1 MTVGA
6 GLRERILAL
15 VDERPGITLEELIH
29 EFGGAEP
36 IHRLLLA
43 GDLFAD
49 LKTESLEHPETVHL
63 FLDRERWRLWRAGVE
78 ASEHASRRQ
87 QLTHSER
94 VDQYERIS
102 RALGRRVPPRHQR
115 TVLDR
120 WHLIKPVILGQATIE
135 QVVADARQSGEPAK
149 DGRQSPC
156 AGASR
161 STIFRYVADYRRAQR
176 DHGLGLLGLVP
187 RRRPGHTESR
197 LCRRQLSLMDT
208 VLDEIYEQGERP
220 TLKSAYARFTDRC
233 KKAGLR
239 DPLSDVTFWRRMQQR
254 DRDRSKRKRHGS
266 KAADADRPYSDDL
279 GILELL
285 PKNGLYCGAVVH
297 LDHTTGDVQLYY
309 TDNPFETVTER
320 PTVSAFV
327 CAFTGMPLAR
337 DVSFDPPSSAT
348 VMRLLLDCAR
358 RQGWLPSA
366 IVVDGGP
373 EFESLYFEEVCA
385 EHGITVIRRP
395 RSSPRSGA
403 CVERF
408 FRTKDTQFVHTLPGN
423 TQASRDPR
431 QMSREVDPKRLACLS
446 LAMFEDGYDEYLFE
460 VYPDLKHEGAV
471 LSGRG
476 ATPRESWDMAVRKYG
491 RAGGKRVDAADW
503 DFQVSLLPP
512 WKRQGGTAKVG
523 KKTGIQVGHLRYWHP
538 GMARASVVGTRVPVK
553 IFPDHAGTV
562 AACLEPDAN
571 DRERQ
576 GWVLCRVRH
585 RYKTFKDCT
594 RRQLELAIRILRL
607 NDVEKISMRI
617 LGELLERV
625 HADARLARQRRR
637 DAARLRRNPG
647 RPPLRLVEPEAGPEP
662 VADAPAPDDEPPPSG
677 ASWDD
682 VPEPGEFAV

>member
-6 GLRERILAL
+6 GLRARILAL

-63 FLDRERWRLWRAGVE
+63 FLDRECWRLWRAGVE
-78 ASEHASRRQ
+78 ASEHAGRHQRR
-87 QLTHSER
+87 TASER
-94 VDQYERIS
+94 VERYDQIS

-120 WHLIKPVILGQATIE
+120 WNLIKPIIFGYATVE
-135 QVVADARQSGEPAK
+135 QVAVEAGQPPGSAGN
-149 DGRQSPC
+149 
-156 AGASR
+156 GASPATLR
-161 STIFRYVADYRRAQR
+161 RYVRRFRQAQR
-176 DHGLGLLGLVP
+176 DQGLGLLGLVP
-187 RRRPGHTESR
+187 RRRRGHTASR
-197 LCRRQLSLMDT
+197 LCRRQQSLMDK
-208 VLDEIYEQGERP
+208 VLDEVYEQGERP
-220 TLKSAYARFTDRC
+220 TLQAAYARFTDRC
-233 KKAGLR
+233 AKAGLR

-285 PKNGLYCGAVVH
+285 PKNGLYCGAVAH

-309 TDNPFETVTER
+309 SDDPFETVTER
-320 PTVSAFV
+320 PTMSALV
-327 CAFTGMPLAR
+327 CGFTGLPLAR
-337 DVSFDPPSSAT
+337 DVSFDPPSLAT
-348 VMRLLLDCAR
+348 IMRLLLDCAR
-358 RQGWLPSA
+358 RHGWLPSA

-373 EFESLYFEEVCA
+373 EFESAYFEEVCE
-385 EHGITVIRRP
+385 EHGIIVIRRP

-431 QMSREVDPKRLACLS
+431 KMSREVDPKRLACLS
-446 LAMFEDGYDEYLFE
+446 LQMFEESYDEYLFE
-460 VYPDLKHEGAV
+460 VYPELKHGGAV

-491 RAGGKRVDAADW
+491 RAGGKRVDAKDW

-523 KKTGIQVGHLRYWHP
+523 RNTGIQVGHLRYWHP
-538 GMARASVVGTRVPVK
+538 GMARKSVVGTRVPVK
-553 IFPDHAGTV
+553 VFPDHAGIV
-562 AACLEPDAN
+562 AASLEPDAN
-571 DRERQ
+571 DPERQ
-576 GWVLCRVRH
+576 RWVLCQVRH
-585 RYKTFKDCT
+585 RYKTFQDCT

-617 LGELLERV
+617 LGEFLERV

-662 VADAPAPDDEPPPSG
+662 AADAPAPDDEPPPSG